1 MACLEQVSIRL
12 ALLGRAEYI
21 AALHDGQRPGCGSA
35 VAAVEAQR
43 AYEAAL
49 TEQPQNPERV
59 KESKTARD
67 AALARLTGDTA
78 TDR

>member
-1 MACLEQVSIRL
+1 MPCSEEVGIRL

-21 AALHDGQRPGCGSA
+21 AALHDGKRPGRGSA

-43 AYEAAL
+43 DYEAAL

-59 KESKTARD
+59 KEVRAARD